1 MSKSY
6 FRRVLIMIASGLV
19 IGLGI
24 HLAVTANMGTDPMT
38 TFQVGLSKTFK
49 LDLALCSFMA
59 NVLFTVLSFIADK
72 KSVSIIDLFYPFII
86 SVGIKLTSWMVLPV
100 NLMIYRYMYLLL
112 ALVVVGLGIGLGV
125 NSQIS
130 KSPYDGFSVII
141 SEKTNKQF
149 KQVRLVIDIIML
161 IIGVALRGN
170 FGTGT
175 FISMI
180 LQGTIA
186 QFFIDNLKKSEFL
199 IKFIAE

>member
-6 FRRVLIMIASGLV
+6 LRRVLIMIASGLV

-24 HLAVTANMGTDPMT
+24 HLAVSANVGTDPMT
-38 TFQVGLSKTFK
+38 TFQVGLSKTLK

-59 NVLFTVLSFIADK
+59 NVLFTVLSFIVDK

-86 SVGIKLTSWMVLPV
+86 SVGIKLTSWIALPV
-100 NLMIYRYMYLLL
+100 NLMVYRYIYLLL

-130 KSPYDGFSVII
+130 KSPYDGFSVIV

-149 KQVRLVIDIIML
+149 KLVRLVIDIIML
-161 IIGVALRGN
+161 IMGVALRGN

-175 FISMI
+175 FISML

-199 IKFIAE
+199 RDFTAE